1 MKNLLFEKDLDAM
14 IDTLDVDVKLFK
26 RQRITY
32 TFIFLML
39 GLLVTGVLGFILKGP
54 GLIVGAVLTVFAGFY
69 GWKYMYIVLGKKV
82 NQQKQRLALMF
93 PDFLTTFISLLNSQ
107 SSGNVITAIE
117 STIPYVKNPL
127 RGHVVKLVREVY
139 TDSSIESVWN
149 SFNTF
154 ADSMEDKEAEQ
165 IMALISDMYIGGIN
179 REALVELE
187 GRINEMKQNQVKAY
201 AKRKND
207 RVKNIASLPSLG
219 LSMLFIF
226 GWAGTIAVMY
236 LMEGLGGVSL

>member
-1 MKNLLFEKDLDAM
+1 MKNLIFENDLDDM
-14 IDTLDVDVKLFK
+14 IKALDVDVKLFK
-26 RQRITY
+26 RQRLTY
-32 TFIFLML
+32 TM
-39 GLLVTGVLGFILKGP
+39 VFILL
-54 GLIVGAVLTVFAGFY
+54 GLIVAGVLTFALDTKGLIIGVILTLAAAFY

-82 NQQKQRLALMF
+82 KAQQQRLGLMF

-117 STIPYVKNPL
+117 ATIPYVKNPL

-149 SFNTF
+149 AFNRF
-154 ADSMEDKEAEQ
+154 ADEMDDKEAEQ
-165 IMALISDMYIGGIN
+165 IMALVSDMYIAGIN

-187 GRINEMKQNQVKAY
+187 SRINEMKQNQVKAY
-201 AKRKND
+201 AEKKNL

-219 LSMLFIF
+219 LCVLFIF
-226 GWAGTIAVMY
+226 GWAGTVAFIY
-236 LMEGLGGVSL
+236 LMEGLGGMSL